1 MTWNMINTCNLIA
14 SMIAMASLTAV
25 HHLRKEEVPSFSKA
39 EMILLGLSLVLMF
52 VPLTIT
58 HLEFGFASAEMFI
71 YWMAG
76 TLICLIGLDT
86 ACILMILK
94 GTGRVGLMAACIF
107 SSILF
112 LMNGA
117 LLRHILLLAS
127 GAGYFILRLNT
138 VLTETEEEEI

>member
-14 SMIAMASLTAV
+14 SVVVLASLAAV
-25 HHLRKEEVPSFSKA
+25 HHLRSEEIPSYSRA
-39 EMILLGLSLVLMF
+39 ELILLGLSLILMF

-58 HLEFGFASAEMFI
+58 HLEFGFASAHMFV

-76 TLICLIGLDT
+76 TLLCLIGLDT

-94 GTGRVGLMAACIF
+94 GTGRVTLMAVCIF
-107 SSILF
+107 ISILF

-127 GAGYFILRLNT
+127 GTGYFILRLNT
-138 VLTETEEEEI
+138 VLTETEEEEL

>member
-14 SMIAMASLTAV
+14 SLIVLASLTAV
-25 HHLRKEEVPSFSKA
+25 HYLRKDEIPSCSRT
-39 EMILLGLSLVLMF
+39 EMIMLVLSLIMMF

-58 HLEFGFASAEMFI
+58 HLEFGFASAQMFI

-76 TLICLIGLDT
+76 TLLCLIGLDA
-86 ACILMILK
+86 ACILMILR
-94 GTGRVGLMAACIF
+94 GTGRATLMAVCIF
-107 SSILF
+107 TSILF

-127 GAGYFILRLNT
+127 GAGFFILRLNT
-138 VLTETEEEEI
+138 VLTETEEEEL

>member
-14 SMIAMASLTAV
+14 SLVVLASLAAV
-25 HHLRKEEVPSFSKA
+25 HHLRKEEVPAFSKA
-39 EMILLGLSLVLMF
+39 EMILLGLSLILMF

-58 HLEFGFASAEMFI
+58 HLEFGFASANMFV

-76 TLICLIGLDT
+76 TLLCLIGLDA
-86 ACILMILK
+86 ACIFMILR
-94 GTGRVGLMAACIF
+94 GTGRVSLMAACIF

-117 LLRHILLLAS
+117 LLRHVLLLAC

-138 VLTETEEEEI
+138 VLTETEEEEL

>member
-14 SMIAMASLTAV
+14 SLVVLASLAAV

-39 EMILLGLSLVLMF
+39 EMILLGLSLILMF

-58 HLEFGFASAEMFI
+58 HLEFGFASANMFI

-76 TLICLIGLDT
+76 TLLCLIGLDA
-86 ACILMILK
+86 ACIFMILK
-94 GTGRVGLMAACIF
+94 GTGRISLMAACIF

-117 LLRHILLLAS
+117 LLRHVLLLAC

-138 VLTETEEEEI
+138 VLTETEEEEL

>member
-1 MTWNMINTCNLIA
+1 MTWNMINPCNLIA
-14 SMIAMASLTAV
+14 SLVVLASLAAV

-39 EMILLGLSLVLMF
+39 EMILLGLSLILMF

-58 HLEFGFASAEMFI
+58 HLEFGFASANMFI

-76 TLICLIGLDT
+76 TLLCLIGLDA
-86 ACILMILK
+86 ACIFMILK
-94 GTGRVGLMAACIF
+94 GTGRISLMAACIF

-117 LLRHILLLAS
+117 LLRHVLLLAS
-127 GAGYFILRLNT
+127 GAGYFILHLNT
-138 VLTETEEEEI
+138 VLTETEEEEL